1 MNDFEKALIGYIGE
15 KNLMKIQKIKVG
27 IAGAG
32 GLGSNCA
39 FNLVRSGFKNFVI
52 ADFDVIEYSNLNR
65 QFYFYNQTG
74 QLKTEMLKQNLLAI
88 NPDAMIHTVT
98 EKLERHDLHRFFEDC
113 HVVVEAFDKAIYKKM
128 IVEEFI
134 ASSKLLVSASGLA
147 GWGKSDDIKTHKLKD
162 NFYIIG
168 DLVSEVADGLPP
180 ISPRVNI
187 AAAKQA
193 DVILE
198 YFLNKDLKDE

>member
-1 MNDFEKALIGYIGE
+1 MNNFEKSLIEYIGE
-15 KNLMKIQKIKVG
+15 DNLRKIQTVCVG

-52 ADFDVIEYSNLNR
+52 ADFDVIEFSNLDR

-74 QLKTEMLKQNLLAI
+74 KSKVEMLKLNLLSI
-88 NPDAMIHTVT
+88 NPNSNIRIFNDKLDKDNIHTIFS
-98 EKLERHDLHRFFEDC
+98 EC
-113 HVVVEAFDKAIYKKM
+113 GIIVEAFDKVVYKRM
-128 IVEEFI
+128 IVEEYI
-134 ASSKLLVSASGLA
+134 ASEKFLVSASGLA
-147 GWGKSDDIKTHKLKD
+147 GWGNSDAIKINKVKD

-168 DLVSEVADGLPP
+168 DLVSEVSENMPP

-193 DVILE
+193 DVILD
-198 YFLNKDLKDE
+198 YVLKRNLKDE